1 MTLLLR
7 DRAFA
12 IVLRSFDHMHSDL
25 DREKKIAID
34 DQKIANH
41 SCPGYQTPFS
51 ESVEVFL
58 QLGSSYVAHHAVGA

>member
-1 MTLLLR
+1 MTIA
-7 DRAFA
+7 DR
-12 IVLRSFDHMHSDL
+12 DL
-25 DREKKIAID
+25 DHEKKIAID

-58 QLGSSYVAHHAVGA
+58 QLGSSYVAHHAVGAW